1 MRTFVLALAIAGCW
15 RSSDPPPAKPAP
27 APAPTGGAGYGGT
40 GYAQLTGTS
49 NLGDPLTVQPGQPLG
64 TIAAS
69 SGPYGSIGSASRNP
83 AVPNVSAGNPTS
95 HGDLDKAE
103 IRRAIKQHMSAI
115 IACYEKALPSS
126 PGIAG
131 RMLVQFFI
139 ERDGS
144 VSHSSASGI
153 DPIVDAC
160 VADVI
165 KGIKF
170 SPPKG
175 GGGVQVNYP
184 FNFQPAGGP

>member
-1 MRTFVLALAIAGCW
+1 MRTFVVALAITGCW
-15 RSSDPPPAKPAP
+15 RASDPPPAKPAP

-40 GYAQLTGTS
+40 GYAQLTATGGR
-49 NLGDPLTVQPGQPLG
+49 GDPLAVQPGPPIG
-64 TIAAS
+64 TL
-69 SGPYGSIGSASRNP
+69 SGSRNP
-83 AVPNVSAGNPTS
+83 AVPSVGTGSLTS
-95 HGDLDKAE
+95 HGDLDKAL
-103 IRRAIKQHMSAI
+103 IRQAIKQHMSAI
-115 IACYEKALPSS
+115 TACYEKALPNS

-131 RMLVQFFI
+131 RLLVQFFI
-139 ERDGS
+139 ERDGT

-153 DPIVDAC
+153 DPVVDAC

-170 SPPKG
+170 PAPRG

>member
-1 MRTFVLALAIAGCW
+1 MRTFVVALAIAGCW
-15 RSSDPPPAKPAP
+15 RASDPPPAKPAP

-40 GYAQLTGTS
+40 GYAQLGATGGV
-49 NLGDPLTVQPGQPLG
+49 GDPLAVQPGQPIG
-64 TIAAS
+64 TL
-69 SGPYGSIGSASRNP
+69 SRNP
-83 AVPNVSAGNPTS
+83 AVPSVSTGTFTS
-95 HGDLDKAE
+95 HGDLDKAD

-115 IACYEKALPSS
+115 SACYEKALPNS
-126 PGIAG
+126 PGLAG
-131 RMLVQFFI
+131 RLLVQFFI

-153 DPIVDAC
+153 DPVVDQC

-165 KGIKF
+165 KSIQF
-170 SPPKG
+170 PAPKG